1 MTRSKALLCSCLLY
15 RSWRADPEID
25 DYGRPYYPGDDWMV
39 VKNPAGKWGLMAFE
53 LLLMVAVFAFPVIT
67 WKASKAPV
75 DRVEQKSADP

>member
-1 MTRSKALLCSCLLY
+1 
-15 RSWRADPEID
+15 
-25 DYGRPYYPGDDWMV
+25 MV